1 MTGQM
6 DGLRL
11 PARTLLL
18 AVVLCAGCESNNLPP
33 APSPGNGVP
42 ETITGS
48 ERIGWDQPA
57 SGTAEIS
64 SFRYAIYVDGNRF
77 VLGQSSC
84 APAAGE
90 TGFSCSGA
98 LPPLSPGSHVLELA
112 TFIEDD
118 GILESARSTPLRVTV
133 TGSTKPAETAPVTA
147 GETFTTTDGVQL
159 RAAVLLEGLGDVTDM
174 ALAGDGRLLVSER
187 TGTIVVHDAA
197 AEPFRAAVPEID
209 GDLLAVAP
217 APDFARTGHLF
228 VIQTTQGRFRLCRY
242 RLLGGQL
249 IERLIVLPDVPTAR
263 EASAVLRFGPDAK
276 LYAAFD
282 DGGSRDAAARLA
294 DWSGKLLRLNPDGRT
309 PDDQPSASPVFWSGL
324 AAPRGMD
331 WSPDGGILW
340 MAERGADGFER
351 LRALVSGAG
360 RRTGQMTSYV
370 LPGTVGASSLA
381 FHQGAGVPQLR
392 GNLFIAARD
401 GGYVLRVSF
410 DRQDR
415 TRAVTTE
422 KIFEGRLPGVRAVLA
437 GPEDALYVATASA
450 VWRLTPSQDAPK

>member
-11 PARTLLL
+11 PSRAFLL
-18 AVVLCAGCESNNLPP
+18 AAVLCAGCESNNMPP
-33 APSPGNGVP
+33 TPSPGNGTP

-57 SGTAEIS
+57 SGAAEIA
-64 SFRYAIYVDGNRF
+64 SFRYAIYVDGNRL

-84 APAAGE
+84 ASAAGAA
-90 TGFSCSGA
+90 GFPCSAA
-98 LPPLSPGSHVLELA
+98 LPPLSPGTHVLELTA
-112 TFIEDD
+112 FIEAETF
-118 GILESARSTPLRVTV
+118 ESARSTPLRVTV
-133 TGSTKPAETAPVTA
+133 TGSTTAAEAAPLTP
-147 GETFTTTDGVQL
+147 GDTFTTSDGVKMT
-159 RAAVLLEGLGDVTDM
+159 ATVLLESLSDVTDM
-174 ALAGDGRLLVSER
+174 ALASDGRLLVAER
-187 TGTIVVHDAA
+187 AGSIVVHDAA
-197 AEPFRAAVPEID
+197 AEPFRAAVPEMD

-217 APDFARTGHLF
+217 APDFARSGHLF
-228 VIQTTQGRFRLCRY
+228 VIQTARGVFRLCRY

-249 IERLIVLPDVPTAR
+249 IERLIVLPDVPAAR
-263 EASAVLRFGPDAK
+263 DPSAVLRFGPDAK

-340 MAERGADGFER
+340 MAERGADRVER

-360 RRTGQMTSYV
+360 RRTAQMASYV
-370 LPGTVGASSLA
+370 LPGAVGASSLA
-381 FHQGAGVPQLR
+381 FHQGAAVPQLR
-392 GNLFIAARD
+392 DNLFVAARD
-401 GGYVLRVSF
+401 GGYLLRVSF
-410 DRQDR
+410 DRQER

-422 KIFEGRLPGVRAVLA
+422 KIFEGRLPGLRAVLA
-437 GPEDALYVATASA
+437 GPEDALYVATASG
-450 VWRLTPSQDAPK
+450 VWRLMPGQATPK